1 MQKMPNLLLLLASFA
16 SLAAMPGLAD
26 PDAVD
31 AADSMDF
38 ERFHATDVWSIGIG
52 QAKPVRP
59 ERDLNKAQ
67 GYPTQQR
74 STTISRVA
82 NSVNMTARAA
92 QKAGKQR
99 QISNPYGFDSN
110 RSFQS
115 AADATE
121 VLFRNMAKQCPT
133 GWQKDREWSTPTTD
147 GFLLHYEFHCLNQP
161 S

>member
-1 MQKMPNLLLLLASFA
+1 MQKMPNLMLLLASLA
-16 SLAAMPGLAD
+16 GLAALPGLAD
-26 PDAVD
+26 LDAVD

-59 ERDLNKAQ
+59 KRELNKAQ
-67 GYPTQQR
+67 GYPTEQPSR
-74 STTISRVA
+74 TIARVA
-82 NSVNMTARAA
+82 NSNNMTARTA
-92 QKAGKQR
+92 QKGGYPR

-121 VLFRNMAKQCPT
+121 VLFRNMAKQCPK